1 MSIKRLGGERLP
13 GEASRVFFLAAFLLF
28 LFASSATA
36 QETVPL
42 PETAQEGIEMLAV
55 MLAAVGGL
63 AASMVMDAVK
73 KLSFMSKENRDK
85 VGQWL
90 AGGVTMLVAIGTGGL
105 IAFLLPY
112 AVDLQETGIWKVTV
126 TVGPVVFAELRH
138 RWRKAG
144 VTNVTNKITQ
154 SPIGGKV
161 APVIRRIF
169 HGVPEEFVGKL
180 LLAGYTTPD
189 SVLNASDKDLEAI
202 GLSPGVVTKIKEILS
217 P

>member
-1 MSIKRLGGERLP
+1 MSIRRLGGERLP

-28 LFASSATA
+28 LFASSAAA
-36 QETVPL
+36 QEVAL
-42 PETAQEGIEMLAV
+42 PETAQGGIEMLAV

-73 KLSFMSKENRDK
+73 KFSFMSKKNRDK
-85 VGQWL
+85 VGRWL
-90 AGGVTMLVAIGTGGL
+90 AGGITMVVAIGTGGL

-126 TVGPVVFAELRH
+126 TVGPIVFAELRH
-138 RWRKAG
+138 RWRKTG
-144 VTNVTNKITQ
+144 VTNKIIQ
-154 SPIGGKV
+154 SSIGGKV

-189 SVLNASDKDLEAI
+189 SVLNASDKDLGAI
-202 GLSPGVVTKIKEILS
+202 GLSPGVVMKIKEILS